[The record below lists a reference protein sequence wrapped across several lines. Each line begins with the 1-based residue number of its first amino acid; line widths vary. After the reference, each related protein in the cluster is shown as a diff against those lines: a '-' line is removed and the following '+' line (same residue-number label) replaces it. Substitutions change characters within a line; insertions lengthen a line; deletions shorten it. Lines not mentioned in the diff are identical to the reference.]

1 MKIFIIHNKYRYYGG
16 EDSVVDEETKLL
28 KSNNH
33 EVIQLIRN
41 NSEELKSFNSKLNTF
56 KNISYSNESIEILNE
71 KVSKYGL
78 PDIVHIHNTFP
89 LWTYSVLDFFKKK
102 KYSYYNDLAQLQANL
117 GKIGFP

>member
-41 NSEELKSFNSKLNTF
+41 NSEEL
-56 KNISYSNESIEILNE
+56 
-71 KVSKYGL
+71 
-78 PDIVHIHNTFP
+78 
-89 LWTYSVLDFFKKK
+89 
-102 KYSYYNDLAQLQANL
+102 Q
-117 GKIGFP
+117 